1 MLESVIPGADGLF
14 SRVSIGELLVGLL
27 LDTVPQAVSNRT
39 AEMKVVT
46 ILEMPEIFKF
56 TFIESRPFVGR
67 QALLGSF
74 SAVENLQK
82 IPLVGL
88 RGKGVV
94 HFRFTLDRQLAYEY
108 TRTSLSGATLDRRSI
123 TLLLSRFSLFQ

>member
-14 SRVSIGELLVGLL
+14 SRVSIGELLVGSL

-74 SAVENLQK
+74 SVIENFQK

-88 RGKGVV
+88 RGKGRI
-94 HFRFTLDRQLAYEY
+94 HFRFTLDR
-108 TRTSLSGATLDRRSI
+108 
-123 TLLLSRFSLFQ
+123 